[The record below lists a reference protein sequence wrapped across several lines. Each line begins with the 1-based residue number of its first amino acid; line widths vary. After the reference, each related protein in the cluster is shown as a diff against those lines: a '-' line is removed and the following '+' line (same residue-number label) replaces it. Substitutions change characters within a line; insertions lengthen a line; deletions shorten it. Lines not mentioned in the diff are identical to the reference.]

1 MWPEWKKVERKDIE
15 KKEQNKKDKIKTNL
29 RKDKKKKDQN
39 VEIVEENKTGETT
52 VFATKKAQP
61 KITDQFQR
69 IDKSKAR

>member
-1 MWPEWKKVERKDIE
+1 MWPEWKKVERKEIE
-15 KKEQNKKDKIKTNL
+15 KKGTKQKRQDQDKSSE
-29 RKDKKKKDQN
+29 RQ
-39 VEIVEENKTGETT
+39 NKTGETT